1 MNPARPSATKMLLR
15 ALLRR
20 CPNCGSRGI
29 FAGYVALKERCPSCG
44 LRLQRGEHDYFI
56 GAYLLNLVAVELL
69 FAALLAA
76 IFIATYPETPWALL
90 QWGGLVL
97 MLAGAVLCYPFSKSI
112 WLAAD
117 LIFRP
122 VTPEE
127 LAWHRRDGTLD
138 EREELP
144 HL

>member
-1 MNPARPSATKMLLR
+1 MSAERPSAARMIVR

-20 CPNCGSRGI
+20 CPNCGSPGI
-29 FAGYVALKERCPSCG
+29 FAGYTTLRERGPRWG
-44 LRLQRGEHDYFI
+44 LRLHRGESDYFI

-69 FAALLAA
+69 FALVLGVV
-76 IFIATYPETPWALL
+76 FVTTYPNTPWVLL

-97 MLAGAVLCYPFSKSI
+97 MIAGAVLCYPFSKAI

-122 VTPEE
+122 VSPEE
-127 LAWHRRDGTLD
+127 
-138 EREELP
+138 
-144 HL
+144 

>member
-1 MNPARPSATKMLLR
+1 MIVR

-20 CPNCGSRGI
+20 CPNCGGRGI
-29 FAGYVALKERCPSCG
+29 FAGYTALREQCPHCG
-44 LRLQRGEHDYFI
+44 LRLQRGESDYFI
-56 GAYLLNLVAVELL
+56 GAYLLNLVAVEIL
-69 FAALLAA
+69 FALVLAT
-76 IFIATYPETPWALL
+76 IIIATYPHTPWALV

-97 MLAGAVLCYPFSKSI
+97 MLSGAVLCYPFAKSI

-122 VTPEE
+122 VSPEE
-127 LAWHRRDGTLD
+127 MAWHRRGGSVDD
-138 EREELP
+138 PEELP

>member
-1 MNPARPSATKMLLR
+1 MADRPSAAKMILR

-20 CPNCGSRGI
+20 CPNCGAPGI
-29 FAGYVALKERCPSCG
+29 FASYTELRDHCPNCG
-44 LRLQRGEHDYFI
+44 IRLQRGESDYFI

-69 FAALLAA
+69 FAVLLAVV
-76 IFIATYPETPWALL
+76 IVVTYPNTPWTLL

-97 MLAGAVLCYPFSKSI
+97 IIVGAVLCYPLSKAL
-112 WLAAD
+112 WLAFD

-122 VTPEE
+122 VSPEE
-127 LAWHRRDGTLD
+127 LAWHKRGGVEGDQ
-138 EREELP
+138 ELP

>member
-1 MNPARPSATKMLLR
+1 MSATTPSAATMIVR
-15 ALLRR
+15 AMLRR
-20 CPNCGSRGI
+20 CPNCGGRGI
-29 FAGYVALKERCPSCG
+29 FAGYTALRERCPTCG
-44 LRLQRGEHDYFI
+44 LRLQRGESDYFI

-69 FAALLAA
+69 FAIVLAT
-76 IFIATYPETPWALL
+76 IIVVTYPDTPWALV

-97 MLAGAVLCYPFSKSI
+97 MLAGAVLCYPFAKAI

-122 VTPEE
+122 VSAKEME
-127 LAWHRRDGTLD
+127 WHRRGGTTD
-138 EREELP
+138 ESEELP